1 MHPIDHPSSNGLL
14 YNDVAM
20 ADETQRQVYNPD
32 RNENLKGRKR
42 FNADLTDIQVA
53 SNAGLV
59 FSGLTVKSES
69 HPSYLKQHQSFSHR
83 NTSW

>member
-14 YNDVAM
+14 DVVM
-20 ADETQRQVYNPD
+20 ADETQRHVYNPD

-42 FNADLTDIQVA
+42 FNADLTDIQAA

-69 HPSYLKQHQSFSHR
+69 HLSYLKQHQSFSRR